1 MTEKPKKKK
10 TITKQAQGGAESKLE
25 QLEKL
30 NALLEKGYIT
40 KEEFDAK
47 KKQIMKAET
56 RWRNNLIKEI
66 WADTQIKT
74 APPLQFRR
82 GCGIL

>member
-10 TITKQAQGGAESKLE
+10 TITKQVQGGAESKLE
-25 QLEKL
+25 QLGKL

-56 RWRNNLIKEI
+56 R
-66 WADTQIKT
+66 
-74 APPLQFRR
+74 
-82 GCGIL
+82 